1 MDRRVRA
8 GQAASRA
15 GWGPGVAR
23 VGRDGDLNQVGVVL
37 AREKRGVVQGGV
49 VGQGPR
55 QAGFPMKTP
64 RRHFR

>member
-15 GWGPGVAR
+15 GWGPGVAG

-37 AREKRGVVQGGV
+37 AREKRPLIG
-49 VGQGPR
+49 R
-55 QAGFPMKTP
+55 W
-64 RRHFR
+64 